1 MGRILGPF
9 GIQGWVKLKTF
20 TESPDGLAGHPAWWL
35 RTKAGW
41 RSTVVEDFKVRP
53 AAVSAKLEG
62 VEDRNAAELLRGFD
76 VAVTRE
82 DLGEAKEGEFYWVD
96 LVGLAVVNLQGE
108 ALGQVEDLLRTGGSD
123 VLVVRGERERLIPFV
138 ADYVIVGRPRGETHH
153 GGLGSGVRRL
163 MMRFDVVTIFPEMF
177 EAVTRHGITRRALEE
192 GGFDFR
198 AWNPRDF
205 VSDPHRTVDDRPYG
219 GGPGMVMLPGPLEDC
234 IDCAV
239 ARQVA
244 AGVERPQVVL
254 LSPQGERFTDAVA
267 RELAQSPGLVL
278 LAGRYEGV
286 DERLIGRK
294 VDREISIG
302 DYVTSGGELP
312 AMVVMDAIVRL
323 LPGSLND
330 AGSASQDSFSDGLL
344 DWPHYTRP
352 EEWKG
357 ERVPEVLL
365 SGNHAAIAKWRRKQS
380 LARTQARRPDL
391 LEGRT
396 LSKEDAKLLEE
407 ARREQQMQEQQ

>member
-1 MGRILGPF
+1 
-9 GIQGWVKLKTF
+9 
-20 TESPDGLAGHPAWWL
+20 
-35 RTKAGW
+35 
-41 RSTVVEDFKVRP
+41 
-53 AAVSAKLEG
+53 
-62 VEDRNAAELLRGFD
+62 
-76 VAVTRE
+76 
-82 DLGEAKEGEFYWVD
+82 
-96 LVGLAVVNLQGE
+96 
-108 ALGQVEDLLRTGGSD
+108 
-123 VLVVRGERERLIPFV
+123 
-138 ADYVIVGRPRGETHH
+138 
-153 GGLGSGVRRL
+153 
-163 MMRFDVVTIFPEMF
+163 MMHFDVVTIFPGMF

-205 VSDPHRTVDDRPYG
+205 VADPHRTVDDRPYG

-239 ARQVA
+239 ARQQA

-267 RELAQSPGLVL
+267 RELAKAPGLVL

-286 DERLIGRK
+286 DERLIERR
-294 VDREISIG
+294 VDREVSIG

-312 AMVVMDAIVRL
+312 AMVVIDAIVRL

-330 AGSASQDSFSDGLL
+330 AASASQDSFSEGLL

-357 ERVPEVLL
+357 DRVPEVLL
-365 SGNHAAIAKWRRKQS
+365 SGNHAAIAAWRR
-380 LARTQARRPDL
+380 QAAMELTRRRRPDL
-391 LEGRT
+391 LGTPLATAGAVANDCMTE
-396 LSKEDAKLLEE
+396 K
-407 ARREQQMQEQQ
+407 QP